1 MTLNKIRTLLLGGV
15 AGLITV
21 AYSPGAYAIDF
32 TYGSVKGSLDT
43 TVGIQ
48 AGIRTS
54 AQDCTFINP
63 VNGGCP
69 RKWQA
74 GQRLWL

>member
-32 TYGSVKGSLDT
+32 TMVQSRAALIRPWVFRPASVHLLRIAPSS
-43 TVGIQ
+43 I
-48 AGIRTS
+48 
-54 AQDCTFINP
+54 P
-63 VNGGCP
+63 
-69 RKWQA
+69 
-74 GQRLWL
+74 